1 METGPDRDRLSR
13 AEIRK
18 DAVQETFTAATHTVG
33 TVTTIITGAV
43 GDIGRA
49 IGGFA
54 TELFEIRESTRRASR
69 DHVVDAEVEPEID
82 PEVNEIEGFDGED
95 QPNDI

>member
-1 METGPDRDRLSR
+1 MTDKLSK
-13 AEIRK
+13 AEINK
-18 DAVQETFTAATHTVG
+18 DAVQEGFTAATQTVG
-33 TVTTIITGAV
+33 TVVTIVTGAV

-54 TELFEIRESTRRASR
+54 TELFEIRDSARRAGR
-69 DHVVDAEVEPEID
+69 DHVDDDLSPTVVDVTVVEQR
-82 PEVNEIEGFDGED
+82 D

>member
-1 METGPDRDRLSR
+1 MNDRLSR

-33 TVTTIITGAV
+33 TVATIITTAV

-54 TELFEIRESTRRASR
+54 TEVFEIRESSRRADR
-69 DHVVDAEVEPEID
+69 DQYDEPDLTVVTDDESAA
-82 PEVNEIEGFDGED
+82 GED

>member
-1 METGPDRDRLSR
+1 MTDRLSR

-18 DAVQETFTAATHTVG
+18 DAVQEGFTAATHTVG
-33 TVTTIITGAV
+33 TVATIIVGAV

-49 IGGFA
+49 VGGFA
-54 TELFEIRESTRRASR
+54 TELFEIRESVRRAGR
-69 DHVVDAEVEPEID
+69 DQDLEDPTLVDVSGIDEEPA
-82 PEVNEIEGFDGED
+82 

>member
-1 METGPDRDRLSR
+1 MTERLSK

-18 DAVQETFTAATHTVG
+18 DAVQEGFTAATHTVG
-33 TVTTIITGAV
+33 TVATIVTGAV

-49 IGGFA
+49 LGGFA
-54 TELFEIRESTRRASR
+54 TELFEIRDSVRRAGR
-69 DHVVDAEVEPEID
+69 DHLHEGPVGPVADAA
-82 PEVNEIEGFDGED
+82 D

>member
-1 METGPDRDRLSR
+1 MTDKLSK

-18 DAVQETFTAATHTVG
+18 DAVQEGFTAATHTVG
-33 TVTTIITGAV
+33 TVATIVIGAV

-49 IGGFA
+49 MGGFA
-54 TELFEIRESTRRASR
+54 TELFEIRDSARRAGR
-69 DHVVDAEVEPEID
+69 DHWDDDLDATVVDATTIDEP
-82 PEVNEIEGFDGED
+82 D

>member
-1 METGPDRDRLSR
+1 MQTGPDRDRLSR

-69 DHVVDAEVEPEID
+69 DHEVDDELDPEID
-82 PEVNEIEGFDGED
+82 PEVDEIDGFDGED